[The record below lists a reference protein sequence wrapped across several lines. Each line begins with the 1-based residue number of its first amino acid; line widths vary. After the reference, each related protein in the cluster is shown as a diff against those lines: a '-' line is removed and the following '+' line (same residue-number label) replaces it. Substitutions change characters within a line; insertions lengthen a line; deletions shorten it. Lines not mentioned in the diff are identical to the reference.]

1 MLLPVLD
8 TDHISIEEQKEHVRQ
23 EFIEFLEADTKE
35 NKIEEFYDI
44 IQVMLSQLFKEG
56 IQPLELQQGIFAHV
70 NKLNKRQWETKGF
83 ISL

>member
-23 EFIEFLEADTKE
+23 EFMEFLEADTKE

>member
-70 NKLNKRQWETKGF
+70 NKLNNREWETKGF

>member
-1 MLLPVLD
+1 LPVLD

-83 ISL
+83 VNL

>member
-23 EFIEFLEADTKE
+23 EFMEFLEADTKE

-70 NKLNKRQWETKGF
+70 NKLNNREWETKGF